1 VSDRGELNPIERL
14 FALLTRVRPGE
25 ARTLVLFFV
34 SAFLFLYSYYILK
47 ALREAFLLSEYSAE
61 ARAYAVAAIA
71 LLLMIIVPVYGLV
84 RRRMDGARLLRAVT
98 LFFCLN
104 IPIFAALAWLDFRIG
119 LAFFIW
125 VSIFGVMVPAQFW
138 AYVADTFNL
147 KSGQRLFPA
156 IMLGGNFGALAGA
169 KTASLTVIAL
179 TPEGL
184 MLIATAILLVTAG
197 VAIAAAAHVPDG
209 SRAHSPEHERRP
221 PNILGGFSLVFRERY
236 LLLIALL
243 VVLLN
248 WINSTGEYILSEFV
262 VQHVDQQVAASGGT
276 LSADNLITAFYG
288 DFQFWFTLV
297 GVLIQLFLVS
307 QIYRWIG
314 VAGALMVLPVIVAI
328 GYGVM
333 VFVPIFS
340 IIRLVKIAENSVD
353 YSLMNTTRQALFLP
367 VSRDAKYDGKTAIE
381 TFFWRFGDLLQAGV
395 IFAGLNWLSW
405 SPAHFAM
412 VNLVLAVVWM
422 GLAIAIGR
430 EFRRM
435 AREKPFNAAPEAVK
449 PIADLTGI
457 AGQPFWHV
465 VDNDSFRDQDQG
477 DVLRLRAVQ
486 ADDRPLPSWLRF
498 DVYRRRFTGV
508 FPEGLTEEI
517 TIKVVASDVDGMEA
531 SIHFRV
537 RTTVAAG

>member
-1 VSDRGELNPIERL
+1 
-14 FALLTRVRPGE
+14 
-25 ARTLVLFFV
+25 
-34 SAFLFLYSYYILK
+34 
-47 ALREAFLLSEYSAE
+47 
-61 ARAYAVAAIA
+61 
-71 LLLMIIVPVYGLV
+71 
-84 RRRMDGARLLRAVT
+84 
-98 LFFCLN
+98 
-104 IPIFAALAWLDFRIG
+104 
-119 LAFFIW
+119 
-125 VSIFGVMVPAQFW
+125 
-138 AYVADTFNL
+138 
-147 KSGQRLFPA
+147 
-156 IMLGGNFGALAGA
+156 
-169 KTASLTVIAL
+169 
-179 TPEGL
+179 
-184 MLIATAILLVTAG
+184 
-197 VAIAAAAHVPDG
+197 
-209 SRAHSPEHERRP
+209 
-221 PNILGGFSLVFRERY
+221 
-236 LLLIALL
+236 
-243 VVLLN
+243 
-248 WINSTGEYILSEFV
+248 
-262 VQHVDQQVAASGGT
+262 
-276 LSADNLITAFYG
+276 
-288 DFQFWFTLV
+288 
-297 GVLIQLFLVS
+297 
-307 QIYRWIG
+307 
-314 VAGALMVLPVIVAI
+314 
-328 GYGVM
+328 
-333 VFVPIFS
+333 
-340 IIRLVKIAENSVD
+340 
-353 YSLMNTTRQALFLP
+353 

-435 AREKPFNAAPEAVK
+435 AREKHFNAAPEAVK